1 MASADSA
8 AVAQSAC
15 SYVRL
20 ARVASCRVPL
30 MAHVD
35 AAVSAMT
42 RHGDVATVVENG
54 LAFLANEVNGPVRKA
69 VLMVHVG
76 AVVSA
81 MTRHGGGVVAVVENG
96 LWFLANEADESESKA
111 AMMTHV
117 DAVVSAMTPCCN
129 VPDVAVC
136 SSTVLLSHPPI
147 VCR

>member
-1 MASADSA
+1 
-8 AVAQSAC
+8 
-15 SYVRL
+15 
-20 ARVASCRVPL
+20 

-111 AMMTHV
+111 ALMTHA
-117 DAVVSAMTPCCN
+117 DAQAVVSAMTLYCD
-129 VPDVAVC
+129 VPDVTFYRTRQWCAVDGA
-136 SSTVLLSHPPI
+136 
-147 VCR
+147 R